1 MIVKR
6 HHGLVEMISSPA
18 ERQRDLISGR
28 VLDLLTNIDERLR
41 ALEARLNLPGDKAE
55 EFAAHHRQ
63 IEAEIARTKEVY
75 RALLEAGER
84 PVATPPGLEAP
95 RSPEPPSPE
104 AETGP
109 ISDAGLAS
117 S

>member
-18 ERQRDLISGR
+18 ERQRDLVSDH

-41 ALEARLNLPGDKAE
+41 ALETRLNLPGDKAE

-84 PVATPPGLEAP
+84 PVATPPGLE
-95 RSPEPPSPE
+95 PPSPE
-104 AETGP
+104 AEIGP